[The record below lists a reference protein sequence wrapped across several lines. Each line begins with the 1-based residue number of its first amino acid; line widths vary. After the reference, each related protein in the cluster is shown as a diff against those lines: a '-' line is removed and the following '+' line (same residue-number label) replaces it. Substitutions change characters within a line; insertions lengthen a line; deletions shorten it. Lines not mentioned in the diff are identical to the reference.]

1 MGVLGLGTC
10 SVNQCKKSTPA
21 TWEQSTVAFNFP

>member
-10 SVNQCKKSTPA
+10 SATQCGKAGVKA
-21 TWEQSTVAFNFP
+21 TWEQAGVAFNF